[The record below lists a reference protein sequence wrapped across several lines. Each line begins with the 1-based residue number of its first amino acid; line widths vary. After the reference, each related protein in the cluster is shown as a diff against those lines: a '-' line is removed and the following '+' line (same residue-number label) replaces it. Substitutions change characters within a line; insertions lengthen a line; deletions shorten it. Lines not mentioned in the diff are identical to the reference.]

1 MAAFRRTVGAP
12 GQRSTSKRG
21 FSKACQQA
29 IPTGAKGGLG
39 RRNLHTRPI
48 GLFSDPGKC
57 LLQGFGGLRAT
68 DTCSVLVTGL
78 CLGPQRSTHWPDGP
92 TGTLGFSDRAEHA
105 KSGLRGL
112 WAVAGSSLQGE
123 GQALSFSQRSLLK
136 LTVTRGRLSRSQCLG
151 TLCLKGEG
159 GKRAKRKE
167 IGLFQFSYLY
177 FRLI

>member
-1 MAAFRRTVGAP
+1 MLFFSPSVLWNRVIFTPFYWNPALAAFRRTVGAP

-29 IPTGAKGGLG
+29 IPTGAKGGVG

-78 CLGPQRSTHWPDGP
+78 CLGPQRTTHWPDGP
-92 TGTLGFSDRAEHA
+92 PRGPLGSQTGQSTLSQACEVCGRWRA
-105 KSGLRGL
+105 
-112 WAVAGSSLQGE
+112 
-123 GQALSFSQRSLLK
+123 LLC
-136 LTVTRGRLSRSQCLG
+136 R
-151 TLCLKGEG
+151 
-159 GKRAKRKE
+159 KRARPSASHKGVFWRWLWL
-167 IGLFQFSYLY
+167 GAGFLSLNV
-177 FRLI
+177 LVLCA